1 MHTWEVTPEEAVA
14 LQEQLRGRVQTTD
27 TLPLDAIHTVAG
39 IDVSYRTLGRA
50 AVVVLALPDLT
61 VVDQAVAERAVAF
74 PYVPGLLSFRE
85 IPVVLDA
92 LAQLRVQPDVLMC
105 DGYGYAHP
113 RRFGLASHLGVYLD
127 CPTLGCA
134 KSRFI
139 GTHTEPGPQVGDH
152 SPLLDAGETVGMVVR
167 TRAGTKPIYVSLG
180 HRLSLATA
188 VALTLRCSAGYRV
201 PEPTRLA
208 DILATP
214 GSSVKRKT

>member
-1 MHTWEVTPEEAVA
+1 MHSWDVTPEEAVA
-14 LQEQLRGRVQTTD
+14 LQEHLRGRVLATD
-27 TLPLDAIHTVAG
+27 ALPLDAIRTVAG
-39 IDVSYRTLGRA
+39 IDVSYRDVGRA
-50 AVVVLALPDLT
+50 AVVVLTLPDLT
-61 VVDQAVAERAVAF
+61 VVDQTVAERVVDF

-85 IPVVLDA
+85 LPVVLDA
-92 LAQLRVQPDVLMC
+92 LDRLRVQPDVLMC

-113 RRFGLASHLGVYLD
+113 RRLGLASHLGVYLD
-127 CPTLGCA
+127 RPTLGCA

-139 GTHTEPGPQVGDH
+139 GTYTDPGPQLGDQ
-152 SPLLDAGETVGMVVR
+152 SPLFDAGETVGMVVR

-208 DILATP
+208 DILAAP
-214 GSSVKRKT
+214 GQRNDEC